1 MFCPNCGTETREPLK
16 FCKQCGV
23 NLRRVQGVL
32 GKGGAGAVTNS
43 PANWEQAVLEEH
55 QEERDRKKR
64 KTPEEKRYEEIK
76 GGIITASIG
85 LGLMIFLRFLFNA
98 IASTLPWQE
107 ANVLRGLWWVGWIP
121 FLIGL
126 SIIFNGYFISRRI
139 VELKGQQEPAN
150 PQPRFPAVP
159 GTSPVPQLTE
169 ASQSPISE
177 YSVTEPTTTKLRE
190 PVPVSS
196 PRDTN

>member
-1 MFCPNCGTETREPLK
+1 MFCPNCGTETRDPLK

-32 GKGGAGAVTNS
+32 GKGGAGAATNS
-43 PANWEQAVLEEH
+43 PVNWQQVALEEH
-55 QEERDRKKR
+55 QEERDGKKR

-76 GGIITASIG
+76 GGVITASIG

-98 IASTLPWQE
+98 IASTLPWEE

-126 SIIFNGYFISRRI
+126 SVIFNGYFISRRI
-139 VELKGQQEPAN
+139 VELKRQQEPAN
-150 PQPRFPAVP
+150 PQPQFSAVP
-159 GTSPVPQLTE
+159 GTSHVPLLTE

-177 YSVTEPTTTKLRE
+177 YSVTEPTTTRLRE

>member
-1 MFCPNCGTETREPLK
+1 MSTCAAC
-16 FCKQCGV
+16 
-23 NLRRVQGVL
+23 
-32 GKGGAGAVTNS
+32 KGGAGTIS
-43 PANWEQAVLEEH
+43 SSLINWDQAALEEH
-55 QEERDRKKR
+55 QEERDRKKK

-76 GGIITASIG
+76 SGIITTSIG
-85 LGLMIFLRFLFNA
+85 FGLMIFLRFLFNA

-107 ANVLRGLWWVGWIP
+107 ANVLRGLWWVGWLP

-126 SIIFNGYFISRRI
+126 GIIFNGYFISKRI
-139 VELKGQQEPAN
+139 VELKRQQEPAN
-150 PQPRFPAVP
+150 PQPLFSAVP
-159 GTSPVPQLTE
+159 GTSPVPQLS
-169 ASQSPISE
+169 AGAQSPIGD